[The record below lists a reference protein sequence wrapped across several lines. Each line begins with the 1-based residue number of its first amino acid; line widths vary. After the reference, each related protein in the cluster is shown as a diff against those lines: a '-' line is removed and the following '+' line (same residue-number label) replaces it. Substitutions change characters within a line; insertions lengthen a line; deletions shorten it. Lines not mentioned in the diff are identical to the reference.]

1 MTEKPNGREGRGLDR
16 VLADLR
22 ALSPDIRS
30 CAVLTREGRLFG
42 SSHPEGVDRERAQ
55 AMLGALVGLLDQVAR
70 KNGKERAVQA
80 KVRTE
85 LGYVLLVRL
94 ESGAILAA
102 ITGLDA
108 RVGLALYDMRN
119 ARAEVERALEG
130 EAA

>member
-30 CAVLTREGRLFG
+30 CAVLTREGRLLG

-55 AMLGALVGLLDQVAR
+55 AMLGALAGLLDQVAR

>member
-30 CAVLTREGRLFG
+30 CAVLTREGRLLG

-55 AMLGALVGLLDQVAR
+55 AMLGALAGLLDQVTR

>member
-1 MTEKPNGREGRGLDR
+1 M
-16 VLADLR
+16 LADLR

-30 CAVLTREGRLFG
+30 CAVLTREGRLLG

-55 AMLGALVGLLDQVAR
+55 AMLGALAGLLDQVAR